1 MVVPQQQQHL
11 LPVLQLH

>member
-1 MVVPQQQQHL
+1 MVVPQQRQQL